1 MNNYCCACGAYLKAP
16 PQPFAIFKLP
26 ASLSLCTIL
35 FYPPPTFPF
44 LPSLQKQR
52 TLPNSRR
59 GGGLPRPLPRFS
71 PLSQTPPTPHYPSPR
86 TIKNRNSRHRRNHNS
101 SLFIFHFSSFII
113 FAANPAIPTI
123 TAAPH
128 SPSPRT
134 TPILHF
140 SFFIYQSTTLSP
152 LSVLLISSFLS
163 LFDSFLLLSGHIA
176 HRQHA
181 LSHSL
186 AVRSHRPAFHK
197 LRRGIL
203 HSRADNFVLVH
214 NKISVRKPYSFIAQ

>member
-140 SFFIYQSTTLSP
+140 SFIKAPPSP
-152 LSVLLISSFLS
+152 LSPSFLS
-163 LFDSFLLLSGHIA
+163 APFSHFLTASYCCRVHCSPTACSLSFSCRPLSSP
-176 HRQHA
+176 RF
-181 LSHSL
+181 S
-186 AVRSHRPAFHK
+186 
-197 LRRGIL
+197 
-203 HSRADNFVLVH
+203 
-214 NKISVRKPYSFIAQ
+214 